1 MLASLIRGARAVLF
15 PSLYEGFGLPVLEA
29 MQLGAP
35 VLAST
40 GGALPEVAG
49 DAALLVDPFDVGA
62 IRQAIRALD
71 ADEGLRD
78 ELTQRG
84 LARSEIFSPQA
95 YRARLSTLYGR
106 IA

>member
-1 MLASLIRGARAVLF
+1 
-15 PSLYEGFGLPVLEA
+15 
-29 MQLGAP
+29 
-35 VLAST
+35 
-40 GGALPEVAG
+40 LPEVAG
-49 DAALLVDPFDVGA
+49 DAALLVDPFDIEA
-62 IRQAIRALD
+62 IREAIRALD

-84 LARSEIFSPQA
+84 LARSEFFSPQA